1 MNAGVYRITTFGA
14 GVLRAEADRLAN
26 QLGLLGAF
34 FFSFMAMIFIS
45 CGAGNKDAAPKAP
58 PPAAVSAVVVKK
70 EKAQYYDEYPATVA
84 ALSQNDLRA
93 EVTGYIT
100 GIYFKD
106 GQHVK
111 KGQRLYDI
119 DRRQY
124 EANLD
129 QATANLNVAKANLAR
144 AQQDADRYAELLKQD
159 AVARQVYD
167 HAMSDLQSAKM
178 QVEAAQSNVRNVQTT
193 VNYASIDAPFDGTIG
208 ISQVKMGALVT
219 ANQTLLN
226 TISSD
231 DPMAVDLQVDQK
243 QIPHFVQLELSPSP
257 KKDSTFILQLPGD
270 SIYPETGKISFIDR
284 AIDPQT
290 GTIRT
295 RLIFPNSKGILK
307 VGMNINVRVKNN
319 AGDSSMLLIPY
330 IAVMEQMGEFFA
342 FTVKDSSRAIQQKLV
357 LGPRINDKVI
367 VKQGLNEGDTIITEG
382 FQKVKD
388 SSKVQITTLA
398 NRQH

>member
-1 MNAGVYRITTFGA
+1 M
-14 GVLRAEADRLAN
+14 
-26 QLGLLGAF
+26 
-34 FFSFMAMIFIS
+34 
-45 CGAGNKDAAPKAP
+45 KAP
-58 PPAAVSAVVVKK
+58 PPVTVSAEIVKK
-70 EKAQYYDEYPATVA
+70 GKAMYYDEYPATVA
-84 ALSQNDLRA
+84 ALNQDDLRA

-106 GQHVK
+106 GQRVK

-129 QATANLNVAKANLAR
+129 QAVANLNVAKANLAR

-159 AVARQVYD
+159 AIARQVYD

-193 VNYASIDAPFDGTIG
+193 VNYSSIDAPFDGTIG

-219 ANQTLLN
+219 ANQTFLN

-231 DPMAVDLQVDQK
+231 DPMAVDIQVDQK
-243 QIPHFVQLELSPSP
+243 QIPRFVELEQNPLS
-257 KKDSTFILQLPGD
+257 KKDSTFMLQLPGE
-270 SIYPETGKISFIDR
+270 SIYPETGRISLIDR

-295 RLIFPNSKGILK
+295 RLIFPNPKGILK
-307 VGMNINVRVKNN
+307 VGMNINVRLKNN

-330 IAVMEQMGEFFA
+330 TAVTEQMGEYFA
-342 FTVKDSSRAIQQKLV
+342 FTVKDSGRAIQQKLV

-367 VKQGLNEGDTIITEG
+367 VKQGLEEGDTIITEG

-388 SSKVQITTLA
+388 SSRVQITGSA
-398 NRQH
+398 HR